1 MQSKSELEEIPSE
14 NELEEKIENLHVSLR
29 NIKAMEGVIGYI
41 LRNSKSASVDIKD
54 PSKIIDYAILSSTV
68 LDSGQCMTDAF
79 ELGRVNNIVLE
90 GGNVKVLSLTIG
102 DQRISVFMNKKV
114 DHNAIYKDL
123 RLK

>member
-1 MQSKSELEEIPSE
+1 MPNK
-14 NELEEKIENLHVSLR
+14 NNLEEKIENLRGNLA
-29 NIKAMEGVIGYI
+29 NIKAREGVIGYI
-41 LRNSKSASVDIKD
+41 LRNQKSASVDIKD

-68 LDSGQCMTDAF
+68 LDSGEHMRTTF
-79 ELGRVNNIVLE
+79 ELGKVNHILVE
-90 GGNVKVLSLTIG
+90 GENVKVLSLTIG